1 MPLTPQQEAEI
12 YPILD
17 KALELPP
24 NKGVLHKCTV
34 KRADYLTRMIQGL
47 RYDSAIESIV
57 MYKPDHALYGL
68 GIYSRLW
75 VEPHEQGLLATS
87 LVEPP
92 VNLMWQMI
100 QCAAH
105 QVPVPLVNT
114 SDRDRMQHI
123 TYNRARQRL
132 ARAQKKYPDIMNAV
146 YITEGDPPTAM
157 YGVVTPEEI
166 LVVDIDKKPEARL
179 KAPTDL
185 DVAKARH
192 PMQNPPKWK

>member
-34 KRADYLTRMIQGL
+34 KRADYLTRMIQGI

-57 MYKPDHALYGL
+57 TYKPGDALYGL
-68 GIYSRLW
+68 GLYSCLW

-87 LVEPP
+87 LTEPLI
-92 VNLMWQMI
+92 NLMWQLI

-105 QVPVPLVNT
+105 HMPVQLLNT
-114 SDRDRMQHI
+114 
-123 TYNRARQRL
+123 TYNRSRQRL

-146 YITEGDPPTAM
+146 YITEGDPPIAM
-157 YGVVTPEEI
+157 YGIVTAEEI
-166 LVVDIDKKPEARL
+166 LVVDIDKKPEVRL
-179 KAPTDL
+179 NGPSDKDL
-185 DVAKARH
+185 AKARH
-192 PMQNPPKWK
+192 PMKNPPRYK

>member
-1 MPLTPQQEAEI
+1 MILSPQQEAEI

-17 KALELPP
+17 VALELPP

-57 MYKPDHALYGL
+57 MYEPGHALYGL
-68 GIYSRLW
+68 GTYSCLW

-87 LVEPP
+87 LSSPLI
-92 VNLMWQMI
+92 NLMWQLI

-105 QVPVPLVNT
+105 HQPIELLNT
-114 SDRDRMQHI
+114 

-132 ARAQKKYPDIMNAV
+132 ARAQRKYPDIMNAV

-157 YGVVTPEEI
+157 YGVVTAEEI
-166 LVVDIDKKPEARL
+166 LVVDIDVRPESRL
-179 KAPTDL
+179 RTPTDL
-185 DVAKARH
+185 DIAKARH
-192 PMQNPPKWK
+192 PMKNPPKWK

>member
-34 KRADYLTRMIQGL
+34 KRADYLTRMIQGI

-57 MYKPDHALYGL
+57 MYKQGHALYGL
-68 GIYSRLW
+68 GSYSCLW

-87 LVEPP
+87 LSAPLI
-92 VNLMWQMI
+92 NLMWQLI

-105 QVPVPLVNT
+105 HLPVELSNT
-114 SDRDRMQHI
+114 

-157 YGVVTPEEI
+157 FGVVTPEEI
-166 LVVDIDKKPEARL
+166 LVVDIDMKPEGRL
-179 KAPTDL
+179 NGPSDRDL
-185 DVAKARH
+185 AKAKH
-192 PMQNPPKWK
+192 PMKNPPRRK

>member
-34 KRADYLTRMIQGL
+34 KRADYLTRMIQGI

-57 MYKPDHALYGL
+57 TYKPDHALYGL
-68 GIYSRLW
+68 GLYSCLW

-87 LVEPP
+87 LSEPLI
-92 VNLMWQMI
+92 NLMWQLI

-105 QVPVPLVNT
+105 QLPVELLDT
-114 SDRDRMQHI
+114 

-166 LVVDIDKKPEARL
+166 LVVDIDKKPQGQL
-179 KAPTDL
+179 NAPSDKDL
-185 DVAKARH
+185 AKAKH
-192 PMQNPPKWK
+192 PMKNPPKWK

>member
-12 YPILD
+12 YPVLD

-34 KRADYLTRMIQGL
+34 KRADYLTRMIQGM

-57 MYKPDHALYGL
+57 MYEPGHALYGL
-68 GIYSRLW
+68 GSYSCLW
-75 VEPHEQGLLATS
+75 VEPHERGLLATNLES
-87 LVEPP
+87 PP

-105 QVPVPLVNT
+105 HMPVQLPNT
-114 SDRDRMQHI
+114 
-123 TYNRARQRL
+123 TYNRVRQRL

-146 YITEGDPPTAM
+146 YITEGDPPTACF
-157 YGVVTPEEI
+157 GIVTPEEV
-166 LVVDIDKKPEARL
+166 LVVDIDMKPDSGLR
-179 KAPTDL
+179 APTDL
-185 DVAKARH
+185 DTAKARH
-192 PMQNPPKWK
+192 EMKNPPKWK